1 MSTISGGIPLFTPRS
16 GGSGGG
22 GGGSAILWSEQANS
36 PILDVENNFEVYLY
50 GAGLSQ
56 ELYTALRVPS
66 SYVQGN
72 PIKLLIEIYSPDT
85 SGTILMRAQSTL
97 IRAEVDEMSS
107 TTNQRT
113 TTNSAITMTA
123 NNDNEPQKVEL
134 DIAAS
139 NGQINSVAI
148 TAGDLIK
155 IRLYRDTDTAT
166 SDIRFI
172 KLSGEPTF
180 T

>member
-22 GGGSAILWSEQANS
+22 GGGSALLWSEQANS
-36 PILDVENNFEVYLY
+36 PILDVENNFEVYLF
-50 GAGLSQ
+50 GNGLAQ
-56 ELYTALRVPS
+56 ELYTAIRVPS
-66 SYVQGN
+66 SYTAGN
-72 PIKLLIEIYSPDT
+72 AIKLLIEAYSPDT
-85 SGTILMRAQSTL
+85 SNTILLRAQSTL
-97 IRAEVDEMSS
+97 IRAEVDAMSS

-113 TTNSAITMTA
+113 TTNSAITLSAGTQ
-123 NNDNEPQKVEL
+123 NEPQKIIL
-134 DIAAS
+134 DVS
-139 NGQINSVAI
+139 SSTGQINSVAI
-148 TAGDLIK
+148 AAGDLIK

-166 SDIRFI
+166 SDVRFI